1 MIDANSAPFHL
12 PAPRDVQE
20 TWVNAVLAT
29 AGVNLPRA
37 ALEAIVPFIVRPKE
51 MLTEPTSGEPRQIAP
66 DRLRKVRTDA
76 GELLVVIVDM
86 HGIGGVVWEHNE
98 RISATW
104 RSVVDP
110 AGAKNGARSI
120 SQVRP
125 WTRLTEGGEERVLA
139 ALESRVANR
148 EHLIANVDAAVH
160 ALQARDGFR
169 SYDLREDLILNG
181 QVEPC
186 MYVPQHI
193 LLDEEPPEALGGA
206 PSYPDSYWGWM
217 AVRGNNR
224 TRYRHDLFEVTS
236 SEVLTGIP
244 FRKLGQ
250 EREGLAVN
258 PSYWLAQYSELLNAE
273 YRKADENGEPS
284 GRAWRA
290 ARVAIV
296 ESHLVIGSPTPQ
308 RLFRIVQGSNRRDHV
323 HPPLE
328 FAPNDRS
335 RALGRSVLGAY
346 TAHGELEDRIADVLT
361 GLAPITDLPDVPDGA
376 SISTLRDIRSMRLLV
391 ELFPSKAEVKKRQLI
406 RSALSEPPP
415 SQMQLSDVN
424 RRVRAWSAL
433 TSESYP
439 NPWNPRVAEVLKRT
453 TASNGVELT
462 GRTLVNLL
470 ATAETDDEAF
480 EELLAYRAPHWLAAF
495 DLIDADRG
503 SLAGQK
509 IDDEGTKADRVRR
522 TVTNSI
528 NAMRNNRAMAVGL
541 LREIADAMDQGDRP
555 PSQIGPDGLPTAN
568 RATRAWFN
576 RTFSKESGTRAY
588 RKRPTPENTASG
600 QPSTRERELPDTDA
614 PAGTPLTRT
623 DPAGSATN
631 TEESDTQALERLRR
645 EFERHILMLSDGVG
659 ELPEQLEEMS
669 ERAKAAGLDHAIGAE
684 QANEW
689 TLIVTRMLAA
699 LRKIP
704 ESVMSISSP
713 E

>member
-1 MIDANSAPFHL
+1 MTDPDSAPFHL
-12 PAPRDVQE
+12 PAPKEVQE
-20 TWVNAVLAT
+20 AWVNAVLAT
-29 AGVNLPRA
+29 PGANLPRA

-51 MLTEPTSGEPRQIAP
+51 MLTAAASDGKRQIRS
-66 DRLRKVRTDA
+66 DRLRKVGTDA
-76 GELLVVIVDM
+76 GELLVAIADM
-86 HGIGGVVWEHNE
+86 HGVGGVVWEHNE

-110 AGAKNGARSI
+110 AGAKDGVRTLSR
-120 SQVRP
+120 VRP
-125 WTRLTEGGEERVLA
+125 WSRLTEGGEEKVLA

-169 SYDLREDLILNG
+169 PYDLREDLILNG

-186 MYVPQHI
+186 MYVPQHV
-193 LLDEEPPEALGGA
+193 LLDEEPPESLDGT
-206 PSYPDSYWGWM
+206 PTYPDSYWGWM

-224 TRYRHDLFEVTS
+224 TRYRHELFGLTS
-236 SEVLTGIP
+236 SEVLTGVP

-250 EREGLAVN
+250 DREGLAVN

-273 YRKADENGEPS
+273 YRTATESSEPT
-284 GRAWRA
+284 GRAQQA

-346 TAHGELEDRIADVLT
+346 TAHGELEDSIADVLT
-361 GLAPITDLPDVPDGA
+361 GLAPITVLPDVAEGA
-376 SISTLRDIRSMRLLV
+376 SISTQRDIRSMRLLI
-391 ELFPSKAEVKKRQLI
+391 ELFPTKDEPRKRRLI
-406 RSALSEPPP
+406 RSALSEPAP
-415 SQMQLSDVN
+415 SQMQLTDVN

-439 NPWNPRVAEVLKRT
+439 KPWNPRVAEVLKRI
-453 TASNGVELT
+453 AANDGVKLS
-462 GRTLVNLL
+462 GRKIEDLL
-470 ATAETDDEAF
+470 ATADTDDEAF
-480 EELLAYRAPHWLAAF
+480 EELLAYRAPNWLAAF

-509 IDDEGTKADRVRR
+509 IDDEGTKAERVRR
-522 TVTNSI
+522 SVTNSI
-528 NAMRNNRAMAVGL
+528 NALRNNRVMAVGL

-555 PSQIGPDGLPTAN
+555 PFQIGPDGLPTAR
-568 RATRAWFN
+568 RASRAWFN
-576 RTFSKESGTRAY
+576 RAFSKESGTRNY
-588 RKRPTPENTASG
+588 RKRTASDNTASG
-600 QPSTRERELPDTDA
+600 QPGASEPEPQDTE
-614 PAGTPLTRT
+614 TPIAALLTRT
-623 DPAGSATN
+623 DPAGTATDA
-631 TEESDTQALERLRR
+631 EESDTQALERLRR
-645 EFERHILMLSDGVG
+645 EFERHILMLADGVK

-669 ERAKAAGLDHAIGAE
+669 ERAKAAGLDYAIGVE

-689 TLIVTRMLAA
+689 TLTVTRMLAE
-699 LRKIP
+699 LRKVP
-704 ESVMSISSP
+704 ETVMSISSP

>member
-1 MIDANSAPFHL
+1 
-12 PAPRDVQE
+12 
-20 TWVNAVLAT
+20 
-29 AGVNLPRA
+29 
-37 ALEAIVPFIVRPKE
+37 

-125 WTRLTEGGEERVLA
+125 WTRLTEGGEERVFA
-139 ALESRVANR
+139 ALESKVANR

-250 EREGLAVN
+250 DREGLAVN
-258 PSYWLAQYSELLNAE
+258 PSYWLARYSELLNAE

-284 GRAWRA
+284 GRARRA

-600 QPSTRERELPDTDA
+600 RPSAPERELPDTDT
-614 PAGTPLTRT
+614 PAGSPLTRT
-623 DPAGSATN
+623 DPEGSATS

-645 EFERHILMLSDGVG
+645 EFERHILMMSDGVG

-669 ERAKAAGLDHAIGAE
+669 ERAKAAGLDHAIGVE

>member
-1 MIDANSAPFHL
+1 MPDVNSSPFHL
-12 PAPRDVQE
+12 PAPKDVQE
-20 TWVNAVLAT
+20 TWIDAVMAT
-29 AGVNLPRA
+29 PGTNVPRA
-37 ALEAIVPFIVRPKE
+37 ALEAIVPFIIRPKE
-51 MLTEPTSGEPRQIAP
+51 MLKDPAPDGTRQVKS

-76 GELLVVIVDM
+76 GEVLVAIVDM
-86 HGIGGVVWEHNE
+86 HGIGGAVWEHNE

-110 AGAKNGARSI
+110 AGAKNGTRTI
-120 SQVRP
+120 SRVRP
-125 WTRLTEGGEERVLA
+125 WSRLTEGGEEKVLA

-148 EHLIANVDAAVH
+148 EHLIANIDAAVH

-186 MYVPQHI
+186 MHVPQQF
-193 LLDEEPPEALGGA
+193 LLDEGPPEDIDGN

-224 TRYRHDLFEVTS
+224 TRYRHEIFEVTS
-236 SEVLTGIP
+236 SEVVTGVP

-250 EREGLAVN
+250 DRDGLAVN

-273 YRKADENGEPS
+273 YQTATENDEPV
-284 GRAWRA
+284 GRAHRA

-296 ESHLVIGSPTPQ
+296 ESHLVIGTPTPQ

-346 TAHGELEDRIADVLT
+346 TAGGVLDDEIADVLT
-361 GLAPITDLPDVPDGA
+361 GLAPITDLPDVPEGA
-376 SISTLRDIRSMRLLV
+376 SVSALRDIRSMRLLI
-391 ELFPSKAEVKKRQLI
+391 ELFPTKAQSERRQLI
-406 RSALSEPPP
+406 QSALGEPPP
-415 SQMQLSDVN
+415 YKMQLSDVN

-439 NPWNPRVAEVLKRT
+439 NPWNPRVAEVFKRT
-453 TASNGVELT
+453 SANDGVELT
-462 GRTLVNLL
+462 GRPLADLL
-470 ATAETDDEAF
+470 ATAESDDEAF

-509 IDDEGTKADRVRR
+509 LDDEGAKADRVRR
-522 TVTNSI
+522 SIANSV
-528 NAMRNNRAMAVGL
+528 NAMRNNRITAIAL

-555 PSQIGPDGLPTAN
+555 PLQIGDDGMPTAN

-576 RTFSKESGTRAY
+576 RTFSKESGTRSY
-588 RKRPTPENTASG
+588 RKRAATDGIMSGEPISPASDA
-600 QPSTRERELPDTDA
+600 QVASTSAQASPNGTDQAGGATDA
-614 PAGTPLTRT
+614 G
-623 DPAGSATN
+623 
-631 TEESDTQALERLRR
+631 ESDTQALARLRR
-645 EFERHILMLSDGVG
+645 EFERHILMLAEGVS
-659 ELPEQLEEMS
+659 ELPEQLEDMS
-669 ERAKAAGLDHAIGAE
+669 ERAKAAGLDHAIGAQE
-684 QANEW
+684 ANEW
-689 TLIVTRMLAA
+689 TLTVTRMLAQ

-704 ESVMSISSP
+704 EAIMSIGSL

>member
-1 MIDANSAPFHL
+1 MIDANAAPFHL

-29 AGVNLPRA
+29 PGANLPRA

-51 MLTEPTSGEPRQIAP
+51 MLTEPTSGEPRQIAS
-66 DRLRKVRTDA
+66 DRLQKVRTDA

-110 AGAKNGARSI
+110 ADAKHGVRSI
-120 SQVRP
+120 SRVRP
-125 WTRLTEGGEERVLA
+125 WSRLTEDGEEKVLA
-139 ALESRVANR
+139 ALESRVVNR

-186 MYVPQHI
+186 MYVPHHL
-193 LLDEEPPEALGGA
+193 LLDEEPPEALDGP

-250 EREGLAVN
+250 DREGLAVN
-258 PSYWLAQYSELLNAE
+258 PSYWLAQYSGLLNAE
-273 YRKADENGEPS
+273 YRAADENSEPA
-284 GRAWRA
+284 GRAQRA
-290 ARVAIV
+290 AQVAIV

-323 HPPLE
+323 HPPLG

-335 RALGRSVLGAY
+335 RALGRSVLGTY
-346 TAHGELEDRIADVLT
+346 TAHGELEDKIADVLT
-361 GLAPITDLPDVPDGA
+361 GLAPITDLPNVPDGA
-376 SISTLRDIRSMRLLV
+376 SISTLRDIRSMRLLI
-391 ELFPSKAEVKKRQLI
+391 ELFPTKEAVKKRQLI
-406 RSALSEPPP
+406 RSALSEPAP
-415 SQMQLSDVN
+415 SQMSASDVN

-439 NPWNPRVAEVLKRT
+439 NPWNPRVAEVIKRT
-453 TASNGVELT
+453 AAFNGVELT
-462 GRTLVNLL
+462 GRTLVDLL
-470 ATAETDDEAF
+470 AAANTDDEAF

-522 TVTNSI
+522 SVTNSI
-528 NAMRNNRAMAVGL
+528 TAMRNNRVIAVGL
-541 LREIADAMDQGDRP
+541 LREIADAMDHGDRP
-555 PSQIGPDGLPTAN
+555 PSQIGPDGVPTAS

-576 RTFSKESGTRAY
+576 RTFTKESGTRSY
-588 RKRPTPENTASG
+588 RKQSASENTTSG
-600 QPSTRERELPDTDA
+600 QPSAPEWDPQDLDA
-614 PAGTPLTRT
+614 PNTALLTRT
-623 DPAGSATN
+623 DPADSATD

-645 EFERHILMLSDGVG
+645 EFERHILMLADGVG

-669 ERAKAAGLDHAIGAE
+669 ERAKAAGLDYAIDAQ

-689 TLIVTRMLAA
+689 TLTLTRMLAA